1 MSVGFS
7 PHMVC
12 KNECVNSDVHKS
24 IFLKLKKMRSI
35 IIGSNYEVPFIKND
49 YLWAEVVAPWLR
61 AITVFQRY

>member
-1 MSVGFS
+1 
-7 PHMVC
+7 
-12 KNECVNSDVHKS
+12 
-24 IFLKLKKMRSI
+24 MRSI